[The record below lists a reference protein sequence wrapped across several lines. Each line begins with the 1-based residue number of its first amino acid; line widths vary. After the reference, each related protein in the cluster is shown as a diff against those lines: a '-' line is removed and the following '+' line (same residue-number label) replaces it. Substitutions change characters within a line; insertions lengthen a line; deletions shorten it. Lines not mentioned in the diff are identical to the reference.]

1 MKKEE
6 FDLVIGALQ
15 ERLDNCEK
23 YLGKIK
29 TTEDL
34 KNITIGQALE
44 LRDFCV
50 AEVEKMTKIA
60 MVDLYH
66 IIGMGDLSVPQMM
79 KFVFMMKAYL
89 AYRPNIKSISKG
101 FDSMTNLPKIPVKT
115 KFKLLALCD
124 LTLTAGEDE
133 EAFEDNATIDEYT
146 ELKKVNVKADEEVSE
161 KTDEE
166 VSEKTDEEVSEKT
179 DKEQITVQSDCF
191 SIVEQTVMVDMG
203 RLGEFY
209 KVLSS
214 LATTT
219 CDFTKLIRRM
229 LDHKSYFGIE
239 WFGSENNIAAGKIL
253 PSSPLYKL
261 IK

>member
-15 ERLDNCEK
+15 ERVDNCEK

-50 AEVEKMTKIA
+50 AEVEKMTKIV

-79 KFVFMMKAYL
+79 KFVFLMKAYL

-101 FDSMTNLPKIPVKT
+101 FDSITELPKIPVKT

-124 LTLTAGEDE
+124 LTLTAGEGE
-133 EAFEDNATIDEYT
+133 EAFEDNATIDDYT
-146 ELKKVNVKADEEVSE
+146 GLKKVNVKADEEVSE
-161 KTDEE
+161 KADEE
-166 VSEKTDEEVSEKT
+166 QVV
-179 DKEQITVQSDCF
+179 VQSDCF
-191 SIVEQTVMVDMG
+191 SIMGQTVMVDMG
-203 RLGEFY
+203 RLGEFH

-214 LATTT
+214 LTTTT
-219 CDFTKLIRRM
+219 CDFTKLIRRI
-229 LDHKSYFGIE
+229 LDHKPYFGIE
-239 WFGSENNIAAGKIL
+239 WFGSEDNMAAGKIL

>member
-6 FDLVIGALQ
+6 FDLVISALQ

-23 YLGKIK
+23 YLGEIQ

-34 KNITIGQALE
+34 KNITIKQALE
-44 LRDFCV
+44 LKDFCV

-79 KFVFMMKAYL
+79 KFVFLMKAYL

-101 FDSMTNLPKIPVKT
+101 FDSMTNLPKIPAKT

-124 LTLTAGEDE
+124 LTLTVGEDE
-133 EAFEDNATIDEYT
+133 EAFEDNATVDEYT
-146 ELKKVNVKADEEVSE
+146 ELKKVNVK
-161 KTDEE
+161 KDEE

-179 DKEQITVQSDCF
+179 DKEPVTVQGDCF
-191 SIVEQTVMVDMG
+191 SIVDQTIMVDMG

-209 KVLSS
+209 KFLSS
-214 LATTT
+214 ISTTP
-219 CDFTKLIRRM
+219 CDFNKLIKKIISY
-229 LDHKSYFGIE
+229 KSYFGIA
-239 WFGSENNIAAGKIL
+239 WFGTENNMAAGKIL

>member
-6 FDLVIGALQ
+6 FDLVISALQ

-23 YLGKIK
+23 YLGEIK

-44 LRDFCV
+44 LKDFCV

-101 FDSMTNLPKIPVKT
+101 FDSITELPKIPVKT

-124 LTLTAGEDE
+124 LTLTVGKDEDT
-133 EAFEDNATIDEYT
+133 FEDNATVDDYT
-146 ELKKVNVKADEEVSE
+146 VLKQMNAKKDEEVSE
-161 KTDEE
+161 KA
-166 VSEKTDEEVSEKT
+166 DEEVSEKT
-179 DKEQITVQSDCF
+179 DKEQITVQSDYF
-191 SIVEQTVMVDMG
+191 SIVDQTVMVDMG

-209 KVLSS
+209 KFLSS
-214 LATTT
+214 LATTP
-219 CDFTKLIRRM
+219 CDFTKLIKKI

-239 WFGSENNIAAGKIL
+239 WVGSENNIAAGKIL

>member
-6 FDLVIGALQ
+6 FDLVISALQ

-23 YLGKIK
+23 YLGEIK

-50 AEVEKMTKIA
+50 AEVEKMTKIV

-101 FDSMTNLPKIPVKT
+101 FDSITELPKIPVRT

-124 LTLTAGEDE
+124 LALTAGEGE

-146 ELKKVNVKADEEVSE
+146 ELKKANVKA
-161 KTDEE
+161 DEE

-191 SIVEQTVMVDMG
+191 SIVDQTVMVDMG
-203 RLGEFY
+203 RLGEFH

-214 LATTT
+214 LATTP
-219 CDFTKLIRRM
+219 CDFTKLIRRI

-239 WFGSENNIAAGKIL
+239 WIGSENNMAAGKIL

>member
-23 YLGKIK
+23 YLGEIK

-101 FDSMTNLPKIPVKT
+101 FDSITELPKIPVKT

-124 LTLTAGEDE
+124 LTLTVGEDE
-133 EAFEDNATIDEYT
+133 DAFEDNATVDDYT
-146 ELKKVNVKADEEVSE
+146 VLKQMNAKKDEEVSE
-161 KTDEE
+161 KA
-166 VSEKTDEEVSEKT
+166 DEEVSEKT

-191 SIVEQTVMVDMG
+191 SIVDQTVMVDMG
-203 RLGEFY
+203 RLGEFH

>member
-23 YLGKIK
+23 YLGEIK

-44 LRDFCV
+44 LRDFCI

-79 KFVFMMKAYL
+79 KFIFLMKAYL
-89 AYRPNIKSISKG
+89 SYRPNIKSISKS
-101 FDSMTNLPKIPVKT
+101 FDSMTNLPKIPVNT

-133 EAFEDNATIDEYT
+133 EAFEDNATVDDYT
-146 ELKKVNVKADEEVSE
+146 VLKQMNAKKDEEVSE
-161 KTDEE
+161 KTDE
-166 VSEKTDEEVSEKT
+166 
-179 DKEQITVQSDCF
+179 EQITVQSDCF
-191 SIVEQTVMVDMG
+191 SIVDQTVMVDMG
-203 RLGEFY
+203 RLGEFH
-209 KVLSS
+209 KVLSG

-219 CDFTKLIRRM
+219 CDFTKLIRRI

-239 WFGSENNIAAGKIL
+239 WIGSENNIAAGKIL

>member
-23 YLGKIK
+23 YLGEIK

-79 KFVFMMKAYL
+79 KFIFLMKAYL
-89 AYRPNIKSISKG
+89 SYRPNIKSISKG

-146 ELKKVNVKADEEVSE
+146 ELKKVNVKADEEVDE
-161 KTDEE
+161 KADE
-166 VSEKTDEEVSEKT
+166 
-179 DKEQITVQSDCF
+179 EQITVWGDCF
-191 SIVEQTVMVDMG
+191 SIVGQTITVDLG
-203 RLGEFY
+203 RLGEFSKILTEGT
-209 KVLSS
+209 KVK
-214 LATTT
+214 
-219 CDFTKLIRRM
+219 CDLTKLIT
-229 LDHKSYFGIE
+229 KIINNKTYFGIE
-239 WFGSENNIAAGKIL
+239 WTGAEDNKATGKL
-253 PSSPLYKL
+253 LSSSPLCKL

>member
-6 FDLVIGALQ
+6 FDLVVSSLQ
-15 ERLDNCEK
+15 ERVDNCEK
-23 YLGKIK
+23 YLGEIK

-50 AEVEKMTKIA
+50 AEVEKMTKIV

-66 IIGMGDLSVPQMM
+66 VIGMGDLSVPQMM

-101 FDSMTNLPKIPVKT
+101 FDSITELPKIPVKT

-124 LTLTAGEDE
+124 LTLTAGEGE
-133 EAFEDNATIDEYT
+133 EAFEDNATIDDYN
-146 ELKKVNVKADEEVSE
+146 ELKKANVKADEEVSE
-161 KTDEE
+161 KA
-166 VSEKTDEEVSEKT
+166 DEEVSEKT
-179 DKEQITVQSDCF
+179 DKEQVVVQGDCF
-191 SIVEQTVMVDMG
+191 SIVGQTITVDLG
-203 RLGEFY
+203 RLGEFSKILTEGT
-209 KVLSS
+209 KVK
-214 LATTT
+214 
-219 CDFTKLIRRM
+219 CDLTKLIT
-229 LDHKSYFGIE
+229 KIINNKTYFGIE
-239 WFGSENNIAAGKIL
+239 WTDAEDDKAIGKIL

>member
-6 FDLVIGALQ
+6 FDLVISALQ

-23 YLGKIK
+23 YLGEIK

-34 KNITIGQALE
+34 KKITIGQALE

-101 FDSMTNLPKIPVKT
+101 FDSITELPKIPVKT

-124 LTLTAGEDE
+124 LTLTVGEDE
-133 EAFEDNATIDEYT
+133 EAFEDNATIDDYT
-146 ELKKVNVKADEEVSE
+146 ELKKVNVKADEEVSV
-161 KTDEE
+161 KADEGH
-166 VSEKTDEEVSEKT
+166 VD
-179 DKEQITVQSDCF
+179 VQSDCF
-191 SIVEQTVMVDMG
+191 SIVDQTVMVDMG
-203 RLGEFY
+203 RLGEFH
-209 KVLSS
+209 KVLSN

>member
-34 KNITIGQALE
+34 KDITIGQALE
-44 LRDFCV
+44 LKDFCV

-79 KFVFMMKAYL
+79 KFVFLMKAYL

-101 FDSMTNLPKIPVKT
+101 FDSITELPKIPVKT

-124 LTLTAGEDE
+124 LTLTVGEDE
-133 EAFEDNATIDEYT
+133 DAFEDNATVDDYT
-146 ELKKVNVKADEEVSE
+146 ALKKVNVKADEEVGE

-166 VSEKTDEEVSEKT
+166 VGEKTDEVHV
-179 DKEQITVQSDCF
+179 DVQSDCF
-191 SIVEQTVMVDMG
+191 SIVDQTVMVDMG
-203 RLGEFY
+203 RLGEFH

-239 WFGSENNIAAGKIL
+239 WIGSENNIAAGKIL

>member
-6 FDLVIGALQ
+6 FDLVVSSLQ
-15 ERLDNCEK
+15 ERVDNCEK

-50 AEVEKMTKIA
+50 AEVEKMTKIV

-79 KFVFMMKAYL
+79 KFVFLVKAYL
-89 AYRPNIKSISKG
+89 AYRPDIKSISKG
-101 FDSMTNLPKIPVKT
+101 FDSITELPKIPVKT

-124 LTLTAGEDE
+124 LTLTVGEDE
-133 EAFEDNATIDEYT
+133 EAFEDNATIDDYN
-146 ELKKVNVKADEEVSE
+146 ELKKANVKADEEVSE
-161 KTDEE
+161 KADEE
-166 VSEKTDEEVSEKT
+166 QVV
-179 DKEQITVQSDCF
+179 VQGGCF
-191 SIVEQTVMVDMG
+191 SIVGQTITVDLG
-203 RLGEFY
+203 RLGEFSKILTEGT
-209 KVLSS
+209 KVK
-214 LATTT
+214 
-219 CDFTKLIRRM
+219 CDLTKLIT
-229 LDHKSYFGIE
+229 KIINNKTYFGIE
-239 WFGSENNIAAGKIL
+239 WTDAEDNKAIGKL
-253 PSSPLYKL
+253 LSSSPLYKL

>member
-6 FDLVIGALQ
+6 FDLVISALQ

-23 YLGKIK
+23 YLGEIK

-79 KFVFMMKAYL
+79 KFVFLMKAYL

-101 FDSMTNLPKIPVKT
+101 FDSITELPKIPVKT

-124 LTLTAGEDE
+124 LTLTVGEDE
-133 EAFEDNATIDEYT
+133 EAFEDNATIDDYT
-146 ELKKVNVKADEEVSE
+146 VLKQVNAKNDEEVSVKADEEVGE
-161 KTDEE
+161 KTNEE
-166 VSEKTDEEVSEKT
+166 QVV
-179 DKEQITVQSDCF
+179 VQSDCF
-191 SIVEQTVMVDMG
+191 SIVDQTVMVDMG
-203 RLGEFY
+203 RLGEFH

-214 LATTT
+214 LATTP
-219 CDFTKLIRRM
+219 CDFTKLIRRI

-239 WFGSENNIAAGKIL
+239 WFGSENNMAAGKIL

>member
-6 FDLVIGALQ
+6 FDLVISALQ

-23 YLGKIK
+23 YLGEIK

-101 FDSMTNLPKIPVKT
+101 FDSITELPKIPVKT

-124 LTLTAGEDE
+124 LTLTVGEDE
-133 EAFEDNATIDEYT
+133 EAFEDNATIDDYT
-146 ELKKVNVKADEEVSE
+146 VLKQVNAKNDEEVSVKADEEVGE
-161 KTDEE
+161 KTNEE
-166 VSEKTDEEVSEKT
+166 QVV
-179 DKEQITVQSDCF
+179 VQSDCF
-191 SIVEQTVMVDMG
+191 SIVDQTVMVDMG
-203 RLGEFY
+203 RLGEFH

-214 LATTT
+214 LATTP
-219 CDFTKLIRRM
+219 CDFTKLIRRI

-239 WFGSENNIAAGKIL
+239 WLGSENNMAAGKIL

>member
-6 FDLVIGALQ
+6 FDLVISALQ

-23 YLGKIK
+23 YLGEIQ

-34 KNITIGQALE
+34 KNITIKQALE
-44 LRDFCV
+44 LKDFCV

-79 KFVFMMKAYL
+79 KFIFLMKAYL

-124 LTLTAGEDE
+124 LTLTVGEDE
-133 EAFEDNATIDEYT
+133 EAFEDNATVDEYT
-146 ELKKVNVKADEEVSE
+146 ELKKMNVK
-161 KTDEE
+161 K
-166 VSEKTDEEVSEKT
+166 DEEVSEKT
-179 DKEQITVQSDCF
+179 DKEQVTVQGDCF
-191 SIVEQTVMVDMG
+191 SIVDQTVMVDMG
-203 RLGEFY
+203 RLSEFH
-209 KVLSS
+209 KFLNSIT
-214 LATTT
+214 TTT
-219 CDFTKLIRRM
+219 CDFNKLIKKI
-229 LDHKSYFGIE
+229 LDHKSYFGIM
-239 WFGSENNIAAGKIL
+239 WYGSEKNMAAGKIL

>member
-6 FDLVIGALQ
+6 FDLVISALQ

-23 YLGKIK
+23 YLGEIQ

-34 KNITIGQALE
+34 KNITIKQALE
-44 LRDFCV
+44 LKDFCV

-79 KFVFMMKAYL
+79 KFIFLMKAYL

-133 EAFEDNATIDEYT
+133 EAFEDNATVDDYT
-146 ELKKVNVKADEEVSE
+146 VLKKVNAKKDEEVNVKKDEEVSVKADEEVS
-161 KTDEE
+161 D
-166 VSEKTDEEVSEKT
+166 
-179 DKEQITVQSDCF
+179 VQSDCF
-191 SIVEQTVMVDMG
+191 SIVDNTIMVDMG

-209 KVLSS
+209 KFLSS
-214 LATTT
+214 ISTTP
-219 CDFTKLIRRM
+219 CDFNNLIKKIIKY
-229 LDHKSYFGIE
+229 KSYFGIA
-239 WFGSENNIAAGKIL
+239 WFGLENNIAAGKIL
-253 PSSPLYKL
+253 PSSPLYIL

>member
-6 FDLVIGALQ
+6 FDLVVSSLQ
-15 ERLDNCEK
+15 ERLDNCER
-23 YLGKIK
+23 YLGEIK

-50 AEVEKMTKIA
+50 AEVEKMTKIV

-79 KFVFMMKAYL
+79 KFVFLMKAYL

-101 FDSMTNLPKIPVKT
+101 FDSITELPKIPVKT

-133 EAFEDNATIDEYT
+133 EAFEDNATIDDYT
-146 ELKKVNVKADEEVSE
+146 ELKKVNVKADEEASE
-161 KTDEE
+161 KTNE
-166 VSEKTDEEVSEKT
+166 
-179 DKEQITVQSDCF
+179 EQITVCGDCF
-191 SIVEQTVMVDMG
+191 SIVGQTITVDLG
-203 RLGEFY
+203 RLGEFSKILTEGT
-209 KVLSS
+209 KVK
-214 LATTT
+214 
-219 CDFTKLIRRM
+219 CDLTKLIT
-229 LDHKSYFGIE
+229 KIINNKTYFGIE
-239 WFGSENNIAAGKIL
+239 WTDAEDNKAIGKL
-253 PSSPLYKL
+253 LSSSPLYKL

>member
-23 YLGKIK
+23 YLGEIK

-101 FDSMTNLPKIPVKT
+101 FDSITELPKIPVKT

-133 EAFEDNATIDEYT
+133 DAFEDNATVDDYT
-146 ELKKVNVKADEEVSE
+146 VLKQMNAKKDEEVSE
-161 KTDEE
+161 KA
-166 VSEKTDEEVSEKT
+166 DEEVSEKT

-191 SIVEQTVMVDMG
+191 SIVDQTVMVDMG
-203 RLGEFY
+203 RLGEFH

>member
-6 FDLVIGALQ
+6 FDLIVSSLQ

-23 YLGKIK
+23 YLGEIK

-79 KFVFMMKAYL
+79 KFVFLMKAYL

-101 FDSMTNLPKIPVKT
+101 FDSITELPKIPVRT

-124 LTLTAGEDE
+124 LTLTVGEGE
-133 EAFEDNATIDEYT
+133 EAFEDNATIDEYN
-146 ELKKVNVKADEEVSE
+146 ELKKVNVKA
-161 KTDEE
+161 DEE

-191 SIVEQTVMVDMG
+191 SIVDQTVMVDMG

-219 CDFTKLIRRM
+219 CDFTKLIRRI

-239 WFGSENNIAAGKIL
+239 WFGSENNMAAGKIL

>member
-23 YLGKIK
+23 YLGEIK

-44 LRDFCV
+44 LKDFCV

-79 KFVFMMKAYL
+79 KFIFLMKAYL

-133 EAFEDNATIDEYT
+133 DAFEDNATVDDYT
-146 ELKKVNVKADEEVSE
+146 VLKQMNAKKDEEVSD

-166 VSEKTDEEVSEKT
+166 VGEKT

-191 SIVEQTVMVDMG
+191 SIVDQTVMVDMG
-203 RLGEFY
+203 RLGEFH

>member
-6 FDLVIGALQ
+6 FDLVISALQ

-23 YLGKIK
+23 YLGEIQ

-79 KFVFMMKAYL
+79 KFIFLMKAYL

-101 FDSMTNLPKIPVKT
+101 FDSMTDLPKIPVKT

-124 LTLTAGEDE
+124 LTLTVGEDE
-133 EAFEDNATIDEYT
+133 DAFEDNATVDDYTVLKQMNAKKDE
-146 ELKKVNVKADEEVSE
+146 EVSEKADEEVSE
-161 KTDEE
+161 KADE
-166 VSEKTDEEVSEKT
+166 
-179 DKEQITVQSDCF
+179 EQITVQSDCF
-191 SIVEQTVMVDMG
+191 SIVDQTVMVDMG
-203 RLGEFY
+203 RLGEFH

-239 WFGSENNIAAGKIL
+239 WFGSENNIAAGKIS

>member
-1 MKKEE
+1 M
-6 FDLVIGALQ
+6 ISALQ

-23 YLGKIK
+23 YLGEIK

-79 KFVFMMKAYL
+79 KFIFLMKAYL
-89 AYRPNIKSISKG
+89 SYRPNIKSISKG
-101 FDSMTNLPKIPVKT
+101 FDSMTNLPKIPVST

-124 LTLTAGEDE
+124 LTLTVGEDE

-146 ELKKVNVKADEEVSE
+146 ELKKVNVKADEEVG
-161 KTDEE
+161 
-166 VSEKTDEEVSEKT
+166 EKT

-191 SIVEQTVMVDMG
+191 SIVDQTVMVDMG
-203 RLGEFY
+203 RLGEFH
-209 KVLSS
+209 KVLSN
-214 LATTT
+214 LATTP
-219 CDFTKLIRRM
+219 CDFTKLIRRI

-239 WFGSENNIAAGKIL
+239 WIGSENNMAAGKIL

>member
-6 FDLVIGALQ
+6 FDLVISALQ

-23 YLGKIK
+23 YLGEIQ

-124 LTLTAGEDE
+124 LTLTVGEDE
-133 EAFEDNATIDEYT
+133 DAFEDNATVDDYT
-146 ELKKVNVKADEEVSE
+146 VLKQMNAKKDEEVSE
-161 KTDEE
+161 KADEE
-166 VSEKTDEEVSEKT
+166 VGEKTDE
-179 DKEQITVQSDCF
+179 EQITVQSDCF
-191 SIVEQTVMVDMG
+191 SIVDQTVMVDMG
-203 RLGEFY
+203 RLGEFH

-214 LATTT
+214 LATTP
-219 CDFTKLIRRM
+219 CDFTKLIRRI

-239 WFGSENNIAAGKIL
+239 WIGSENNMAAGKIL

>member
-15 ERLDNCEK
+15 ERVDNCEK
-23 YLGKIK
+23 YLGEIK

-79 KFVFMMKAYL
+79 KFVFLMKAYL

-101 FDSMTNLPKIPVKT
+101 FDSITELPKIPVKT

-124 LTLTAGEDE
+124 LTLTVGEGE
-133 EAFEDNATIDEYT
+133 EAFEDNATIDDYN
-146 ELKKVNVKADEEVSE
+146 ELKKANVKADEDVSE
-161 KTDEE
+161 RADK
-166 VSEKTDEEVSEKT
+166 EVSEKT

-191 SIVEQTVMVDMG
+191 SIVDQTVMVDMG

-219 CDFTKLIRRM
+219 CDFTKLIRRI

-239 WFGSENNIAAGKIL
+239 WFGSEDNMAAGKIL

>member
-15 ERLDNCEK
+15 KRLNNCEK
-23 YLGKIK
+23 YLGEIK

-79 KFVFMMKAYL
+79 KFIFLMKAYL

-101 FDSMTNLPKIPVKT
+101 FDSITELPKIPVKT

-133 EAFEDNATIDEYT
+133 DAFEDNATVDDYT
-146 ELKKVNVKADEEVSE
+146 VLKQMNAKKDEEVSE
-161 KTDEE
+161 KADEE
-166 VSEKTDEEVSEKT
+166 VGEKT

-191 SIVEQTVMVDMG
+191 SIVDQTVMVDMG
-203 RLGEFY
+203 RLGEFH

-219 CDFTKLIRRM
+219 CDFTKLIKKI

-239 WFGSENNIAAGKIL
+239 WIGAENNIAAGKIL

>member
-6 FDLVIGALQ
+6 FDLVISALQ

-23 YLGKIK
+23 YLGEIK

-50 AEVEKMTKIA
+50 AEVEKMTKIV

-101 FDSMTNLPKIPVKT
+101 FDSITELPKIPVRT

-124 LTLTAGEDE
+124 LALTAGEGE

-146 ELKKVNVKADEEVSE
+146 ELKKANVKA
-161 KTDEE
+161 DEE

-191 SIVEQTVMVDMG
+191 SIVDQTVMVDMG
-203 RLGEFY
+203 RLGEFH
-209 KVLSS
+209 KVLSG
-214 LATTT
+214 LATTP
-219 CDFTKLIRRM
+219 CDFTKLIRRI

-239 WFGSENNIAAGKIL
+239 WFGSENNMAAGKIL

>member
-6 FDLVIGALQ
+6 FDLVISALQ

-23 YLGKIK
+23 YLGEIK

-79 KFVFMMKAYL
+79 KFIFLMKAYL
-89 AYRPNIKSISKG
+89 SYRPNIKSISKG

-115 KFKLLALCD
+115 KFKLLTLCD
-124 LTLTAGEDE
+124 LTLTVGEDE

-161 KTDEE
+161 KTD
-166 VSEKTDEEVSEKT
+166 
-179 DKEQITVQSDCF
+179 KEQVVVQSDCF
-191 SIVEQTVMVDMG
+191 SIVDQTVMIDMG

-214 LATTT
+214 ISTTP
-219 CDFTKLIRRM
+219 CDFTKLIRRI

-239 WFGSENNIAAGKIL
+239 WIGSENNIAAGKIS

>member
-23 YLGKIK
+23 YLGEIK

-50 AEVEKMTKIA
+50 AEVEKMTKIV

-101 FDSMTNLPKIPVKT
+101 FDSITELPKIPVKT

-124 LTLTAGEDE
+124 LTLTAGEGE
-133 EAFEDNATIDEYT
+133 EAFEDNATIDDYN
-146 ELKKVNVKADEEVSE
+146 ELKKADVKADEEVSE
-161 KTDEE
+161 KTD
-166 VSEKTDEEVSEKT
+166 
-179 DKEQITVQSDCF
+179 KEQVVVQGGCF
-191 SIVEQTVMVDMG
+191 SIVGQTITVDLG
-203 RLGEFY
+203 RLGEFSKILTEGT
-209 KVLSS
+209 KVK
-214 LATTT
+214 
-219 CDFTKLIRRM
+219 CDLTKLIT
-229 LDHKSYFGIE
+229 KIINNKTYFGIE
-239 WFGSENNIAAGKIL
+239 WTDAEDNKAIGKL
-253 PSSPLYKL
+253 LSSSPLYKL

>member
-6 FDLVIGALQ
+6 FDLVVSSLQ
-15 ERLDNCEK
+15 ERVDNCEK
-23 YLGKIK
+23 YLGEIK

-50 AEVEKMTKIA
+50 AEVEKMTKIV

-66 IIGMGDLSVPQMM
+66 VIGMGDLSVPQMM

-101 FDSMTNLPKIPVKT
+101 FDSITELPKIPVKT

-124 LTLTAGEDE
+124 LTLTAGKGE
-133 EAFEDNATIDEYT
+133 EAFEDNATIDDYN
-146 ELKKVNVKADEEVSE
+146 ELKKANVKADEEVSE
-161 KTDEE
+161 KA
-166 VSEKTDEEVSEKT
+166 DEEVSEKT
-179 DKEQITVQSDCF
+179 DKEQVVVQGDCF
-191 SIVEQTVMVDMG
+191 SIVGQTITVDLG
-203 RLGEFY
+203 RLGEFSKILTEGT
-209 KVLSS
+209 KVK
-214 LATTT
+214 
-219 CDFTKLIRRM
+219 CDLTKLIT
-229 LDHKSYFGIE
+229 KIINNKTYFGIE
-239 WFGSENNIAAGKIL
+239 WTDAEDDKAIGKIL

>member
-15 ERLDNCEK
+15 ERVDNCEK
-23 YLGKIK
+23 YLGEIK

-50 AEVEKMTKIA
+50 AEVEKMTKIV

-79 KFVFMMKAYL
+79 KFIFLMKAYL

-101 FDSMTNLPKIPVKT
+101 FDSITELPKIPVKT

-133 EAFEDNATIDEYT
+133 EAFEDNATIEEYT

-161 KTDEE
+161 KTD
-166 VSEKTDEEVSEKT
+166 
-179 DKEQITVQSDCF
+179 KEQVTVQGDCF
-191 SIVEQTVMVDMG
+191 SIVDQTVMVDMG
-203 RLGEFY
+203 RLGEFH

-219 CDFTKLIRRM
+219 CDFTKLIKKII
-229 LDHKSYFGIE
+229 DHKSYFGIE
-239 WFGSENNIAAGKIL
+239 WIGSENNIAAGKIL

>member
-6 FDLVIGALQ
+6 FDLVISALQ

-23 YLGKIK
+23 YLGEIK

-146 ELKKVNVKADEEVSE
+146 ELKKVNVKADEEVSV
-161 KTDEE
+161 KADEE
-166 VSEKTDEEVSEKT
+166 VDEKT
-179 DKEQITVQSDCF
+179 DKEQVVVQSDCF
-191 SIVEQTVMVDMG
+191 SIVDQTVMVDMG

-214 LATTT
+214 ISTTP
-219 CDFTKLIRRM
+219 CDFTKLIRRI

-239 WFGSENNIAAGKIL
+239 WIGSENNMAAGKIL

>member
-23 YLGKIK
+23 YLGEIK

-79 KFVFMMKAYL
+79 KFVFLMKAYL
-89 AYRPNIKSISKG
+89 SYRPNIKSISKG

-146 ELKKVNVKADEEVSE
+146 ALKQVNAKNDEEVSE
-161 KTDEE
+161 KADEE
-166 VSEKTDEEVSEKT
+166 VGVKADEGHV
-179 DKEQITVQSDCF
+179 DVQSDCF
-191 SIVEQTVMVDMG
+191 SIVDQTVMVDMG
-203 RLGEFY
+203 RLGEFH
-209 KVLSS
+209 KVLSN
-214 LATTT
+214 LATTP
-219 CDFTKLIRRM
+219 CDFTKLIRRI

>member
-15 ERLDNCEK
+15 ERLDDCKK
-23 YLGKIK
+23 YLGEIK

-34 KNITIGQALE
+34 KNITIKQALE
-44 LRDFCV
+44 LKDFCV

-79 KFVFMMKAYL
+79 KFVFLMKAYL

-124 LTLTAGEDE
+124 LTLTVGEDE
-133 EAFEDNATIDEYT
+133 EAFEDNATVDEYT
-146 ELKKVNVKADEEVSE
+146 ELKQMKAKKAEEVSEKADEEVSE
-161 KTDEE
+161 KADEGH
-166 VSEKTDEEVSEKT
+166 VD
-179 DKEQITVQSDCF
+179 VQSDCF
-191 SIVEQTVMVDMG
+191 SIVDQTVRVDMG
-203 RLGEFY
+203 RLGEFHRI
-209 KVLSS
+209 LNS
-214 LATTT
+214 LTTTT
-219 CDFTKLIRRM
+219 CDFTKLI
-229 LDHKSYFGIE
+229 KKITEYKTYFGIAWYGTE
-239 WFGSENNIAAGKIL
+239 DNIATGRIL
-253 PSSPLYKL
+253 PISPLYKL

>member
-6 FDLVIGALQ
+6 FDLVISALQ

-23 YLGKIK
+23 YLGEIQ

-44 LRDFCV
+44 LKDFCV

-79 KFVFMMKAYL
+79 KFIFLMKAYL

-101 FDSMTNLPKIPVKT
+101 FDSITELPKIPVKT

-124 LTLTAGEDE
+124 LTLTVGEDE
-133 EAFEDNATIDEYT
+133 DAFEDNATVDDYT
-146 ELKKVNVKADEEVSE
+146 VLKQMNAKKDEEVSE
-161 KTDEE
+161 KA
-166 VSEKTDEEVSEKT
+166 DEEVSEKT
-179 DKEQITVQSDCF
+179 DKEQIIVQSDCF
-191 SIVEQTVMVDMG
+191 SIVDQTVMVDMG
-203 RLGEFY
+203 RLGEFH
-209 KVLSS
+209 KVLSN
-214 LATTT
+214 LATTP
-219 CDFTKLIRRM
+219 CDFTKLIRRI

>member
-6 FDLVIGALQ
+6 FDLVISALQ
-15 ERLDNCEK
+15 ERVDNCEK

-34 KNITIGQALE
+34 KNITIGQASE

-50 AEVEKMTKIA
+50 AEVEKMTKIV

-66 IIGMGDLSVPQMM
+66 VIGMGDLSVPQMM
-79 KFVFMMKAYL
+79 KFVFLMKAYL

-101 FDSMTNLPKIPVKT
+101 FDSITELPKIPVKT

-124 LTLTAGEDE
+124 LTLTAGEGE
-133 EAFEDNATIDEYT
+133 EAFEDNATVDDYN
-146 ELKKVNVKADEEVSE
+146 ELKKVNV

-166 VSEKTDEEVSEKT
+166 VSEKADEEVSEKT

-191 SIVEQTVMVDMG
+191 SIMDQTVMVDMG

-219 CDFTKLIRRM
+219 CDFTKLIRRI

-239 WFGSENNIAAGKIL
+239 WFGSENNMAAGKIL

>member
-6 FDLVIGALQ
+6 FDLVISALQ

-23 YLGKIK
+23 YLGEIK

-50 AEVEKMTKIA
+50 AEVEKMTKIV

-101 FDSMTNLPKIPVKT
+101 FDSITELPKIPVKT

-124 LTLTAGEDE
+124 LTLTAGEGE

-146 ELKKVNVKADEEVSE
+146 ELKQMNVKKDEEFSE
-161 KTDEE
+161 KTDE
-166 VSEKTDEEVSEKT
+166 
-179 DKEQITVQSDCF
+179 EQITVQSDCF
-191 SIVEQTVMVDMG
+191 SIVDQTVMVDIG
-203 RLGEFY
+203 RLGEFH
-209 KVLSS
+209 KVLSG
-214 LATTT
+214 LATTP
-219 CDFTKLIRRM
+219 CDFTKLIRRI

-239 WFGSENNIAAGKIL
+239 WFGSENNMAAGKIL

>member
-6 FDLVIGALQ
+6 FDLVISALQ

-23 YLGKIK
+23 YLGEIK
-29 TTEDL
+29 TTEAL

-89 AYRPNIKSISKG
+89 SYRPNIKSISKG

-124 LTLTAGEDE
+124 LTLTVGEDE
-133 EAFEDNATIDEYT
+133 EAFEDNATIDDYT
-146 ELKKVNVKADEEVSE
+146 VLKQVNAKNDEEVSVKADEEVGE
-161 KTDEE
+161 KTNEE
-166 VSEKTDEEVSEKT
+166 QVV
-179 DKEQITVQSDCF
+179 VQSDCF
-191 SIVEQTVMVDMG
+191 SIVDQTVMVDMG
-203 RLGEFY
+203 RLGEFH

-214 LATTT
+214 LATTP
-219 CDFTKLIRRM
+219 CDFTKLIRRI

-239 WFGSENNIAAGKIL
+239 WFGSENNMAAGKIL

>member
-6 FDLVIGALQ
+6 FDLVVSSLQ

-23 YLGKIK
+23 YLGEIK

-50 AEVEKMTKIA
+50 AEVEKMTKIV

-79 KFVFMMKAYL
+79 KFVFLMKAYL

-101 FDSMTNLPKIPVKT
+101 FDSITELPKIPVKT

-124 LTLTAGEDE
+124 LTLTAGEGE

-146 ELKKVNVKADEEVSE
+146 ELKKVNVKNDEEVSE

-166 VSEKTDEEVSEKT
+166 
-179 DKEQITVQSDCF
+179 QITVWGDCF
-191 SIVEQTVMVDMG
+191 SIVGQTITVDLG
-203 RLGEFY
+203 RLGEFSKILTEGT
-209 KVLSS
+209 KVK
-214 LATTT
+214 
-219 CDFTKLIRRM
+219 CDLTKLIT
-229 LDHKSYFGIE
+229 KIINNKTYFGIE
-239 WFGSENNIAAGKIL
+239 WTDAEDNKATGKL
-253 PSSPLYKL
+253 LSSSPLYKL